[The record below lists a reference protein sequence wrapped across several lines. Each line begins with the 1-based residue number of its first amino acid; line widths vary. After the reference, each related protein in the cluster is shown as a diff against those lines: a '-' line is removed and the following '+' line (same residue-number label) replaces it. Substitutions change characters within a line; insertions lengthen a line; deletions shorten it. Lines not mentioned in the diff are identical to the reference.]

1 LVVGVVGVDLDAMVV
16 VVAGLTFLCVE
27 GIVDVESDRVFA
39 IGVVW
44 VLVLVLM
51 LVVLLRLIGMSDN
64 SLVVCRDDPSHS
76 VLCRPGLGAILGWVH

>member
-1 LVVGVVGVDLDAMVV
+1 MVGVDLDVVVV
-16 VVAGLTFLCVE
+16 VVAGLTCLGVE
-27 GIVDVESDRVFA
+27 GVVAVERDWGLST
-39 IGVVW
+39 GVVW